1 MTTLFYLYK
10 CPITEKV
17 QADLVSIILGGR
29 RVSECRDTYG
39 VIHKKF
45 HSKSK
50 RLSLQLEKE

>member
-29 RVSECRDTYG
+29 RVSACRETYG
-39 VIHKKF
+39 VIPKKF
-45 HSKSK
+45 YSKNK
-50 RLSLQLEKE
+50 GLSLEMEKD